1 MNYYYLINYY
11 IIEISER
18 LVIIV
23 KYYSIKDVSNA
34 TGLTSYTIRYYEK
47 IGFLPWL
54 KRDKNGVRIFTES
67 DIKYLECLIFFK
79 KIGMSLDDI
88 KEIIKEGCMIKDF
101 KNGLNVHDIIQKRL
115 NILDTHI
122 QKLKREREELDKL
135 IAASVDRR
143 NIYKKILKS
152 PLT

>member
-1 MNYYYLINYY
+1 M
-11 IIEISER
+11 
-18 LVIIV
+18 

-47 IGFLPWL
+47 IGFLPLL

-122 QKLKREREELDKL
+122 K
-135 IAASVDRR
+135 
-143 NIYKKILKS
+143 
-152 PLT
+152 